1 MICVLRFAERTK
13 GAKRSAIREL
23 LKYTEQPEVISFA
36 GGLPDPATF
45 PVEFLAKIA
54 QEEIL
59 YNAVKSLQ
67 YTTTEGKRPLREA
80 LARWLA
86 EEGIHVTMDQI
97 VITNGSQQGL
107 DLLGRAFLDPGDV
120 VFVSLPT
127 YLGALQAFRA
137 YQPTL
142 VGCPLENDGMDL
154 EFLRRAI
161 REAERAGHE
170 PKLIYVIPDF
180 QNPTGIT
187 WSEEK
192 RRELL
197 HIAQEKDLLVVEDIP
212 YRWLRYKGQHL
223 PTIASLDEEGR
234 VIILLTF
241 SKILAAGLRVGA
253 LVGPQEVVN
262 MVVTLKQGADLCG
275 PSLTQ
280 RLVVRFLTDYDLKS
294 HFSFLGQHYKV
305 KLEAMLAALER
316 HMPEEA
322 EWTKPEGG
330 LFVWAKLPEGV
341 DTVRM
346 LERALAHKVAYVP
359 GQPFFVDGSG
369 ANTMRLSFA
378 LATIEQ
384 IEEGIRRLGVVVHE
398 EMAALS
404 LAQRGAPK

>member
-1 MICVLRFAERTK
+1 VLRFAERTK

-45 PVEFLAKIA
+45 PTEFLAKVA

-59 YNAVKSLQ
+59 HNALKSLQ

-80 LARWLA
+80 LVKWLA
-86 EEGIHVTMDQI
+86 EEGIKTTMDQI

-107 DLLGRAFLDPGDV
+107 DLLGRAFLDEGDA

-142 VGCPLENDGMDL
+142 VGIPLEEDGMDL
-154 EFLRRAI
+154 SFLRRAI
-161 REAERAGHE
+161 REARRAGHE
-170 PKLIYVIPDF
+170 PKLIYVVPDF

-187 WSEEK
+187 WSQEK
-192 RRELL
+192 REELL
-197 HIAQEKDLLVVEDIP
+197 QIAAEEDLFIVEDIP
-212 YRWLRYKGQHL
+212 YRWLRYKGEHI
-223 PTIASLDEEGR
+223 PTIASLDQHGR
-234 VIILLTF
+234 VIVLLTF

-280 RLVVRFLTDYDLKS
+280 RLVVRFLTDFDVRAHITRLC
-294 HFSFLGQHYKV
+294 QHYKV
-305 KLEAMLAALER
+305 KLEAMLNALER
-316 HMPEEA
+316 YMPEEA

-330 LFVWAKLPEGV
+330 LFVWAKLPETV
-341 DTVRM
+341 DTTKM
-346 LERALAHKVAYVP
+346 LERALAYKVAYVP
-359 GQPFFVDGSG
+359 GQPFFADGSG
-369 ANTMRLSFA
+369 QNTMRLSFA
-378 LATIEQ
+378 LATIDE
-384 IEEGIRRLGVVVHE
+384 IEEGIKRLGTVIKE
-398 EMAALS
+398 EIAALF
-404 LAQRGAPK
+404 LAGRG

>member
-1 MICVLRFAERTK
+1 
-13 GAKRSAIREL
+13 
-23 LKYTEQPEVISFA
+23 
-36 GGLPDPATF
+36 
-45 PVEFLAKIA
+45 
-54 QEEIL
+54 
-59 YNAVKSLQ
+59 
-67 YTTTEGKRPLREA
+67 
-80 LARWLA
+80 
-86 EEGIHVTMDQI
+86 MDQI

-107 DLLGRAFLDPGDV
+107 DLLGRAFLDPGDA

-142 VGCPLENDGMDL
+142 VGIPLEKDGMDL

-161 REAERAGHE
+161 REARRAGHE

-180 QNPTGIT
+180 QNPTGLT

-197 HIAQEKDLLVVEDIP
+197 EIAGEEDLLVVEDIP
-212 YRWLRYKGQHL
+212 YRWLRYKGEPI
-223 PTIASLDEEGR
+223 PTVASLDREGR
-234 VIILLTF
+234 VIVLLTF

-253 LVGPQEVVN
+253 LVGPQEAVN

-280 RLVVRFLTDYDLKS
+280 RLAVRFLTEYDLKR
-294 HFSFLGQHYKV
+294 HFAFLCQHYRV

-322 EWTKPEGG
+322 EWTRPEGG
-330 LFVWAKLPEGV
+330 LFVWVTLPEGV
-341 DTVRM
+341 DTTKM

-359 GQPFFVDGSG
+359 GQPFFADGSG
-369 ANTMRLSFA
+369 QNTMRLSFA
-378 LATIEQ
+378 LASVEE
-384 IEEGIRRLGVVVHE
+384 IEEGIRRLGKVVAE

-404 LAQRGAPK
+404 LAPVAKRKRAGQSPPFLCASLPT

>member
-1 MICVLRFAERTK
+1 MLRFAERTK

-45 PVEFLAKIA
+45 PTEFLAEVA

-59 YNAVKSLQ
+59 HNALKSLQ

-80 LARWLA
+80 LVKWLA
-86 EEGIHVTMDQI
+86 EEGIKTSMDQI

-107 DLLGRAFLDPGDV
+107 DLLGRAFLDEGDA

-142 VGCPLENDGMDL
+142 VGIPLEEDGMDL
-154 EFLRRAI
+154 SFLRRAI
-161 REAERAGHE
+161 REARRAGHE
-170 PKLIYVIPDF
+170 PKLIYVVPDF

-187 WSEEK
+187 WSQEK
-192 RRELL
+192 REELL
-197 HIAQEKDLLVVEDIP
+197 QIAAEEDLFIVEDIP
-212 YRWLRYKGQHL
+212 YRWLRYKGEHI
-223 PTIASLDEEGR
+223 PTIASLDQHGR
-234 VIILLTF
+234 VIVLLTF

-280 RLVVRFLTDYDLKS
+280 RLVVRFLTDFDVRAHIARLC
-294 HFSFLGQHYKV
+294 QHYKV
-305 KLEAMLAALER
+305 KLEAMLSALER
-316 HMPEEA
+316 YMPEKA

-330 LFVWAKLPEGV
+330 LFVWAKLPETV
-341 DTVRM
+341 DTTKM
-346 LERALAHKVAYVP
+346 LERALAYKVAYVP
-359 GQPFFVDGSG
+359 GQPFFADGSG
-369 ANTMRLSFA
+369 QNTMRLSFA
-378 LATIEQ
+378 LATIDE
-384 IEEGIRRLGVVVHE
+384 IEEGIKRLGTVIKE
-398 EMAALS
+398 EIAALS
-404 LAQRGAPK
+404 LARRG

>member
-1 MICVLRFAERTK
+1 MLRFAERTK

-45 PVEFLAKIA
+45 PTEFLAKVA

-59 YNAVKSLQ
+59 HNALKSLQ

-80 LARWLA
+80 LVKWLA
-86 EEGIHVTMDQI
+86 EEGIKTTMDQI

-107 DLLGRAFLDPGDV
+107 DLLGRAFLDEGDA

-142 VGCPLENDGMDL
+142 VGIPLEEDGMDL
-154 EFLRRAI
+154 SFLRRAI
-161 REAERAGHE
+161 REARRAGHE
-170 PKLIYVIPDF
+170 PKLIYVVPDF

-187 WSEEK
+187 WSQEK
-192 RRELL
+192 REELL
-197 HIAQEKDLLVVEDIP
+197 QIAAEEDLFIVEDIP
-212 YRWLRYKGQHL
+212 YRWLRYKGEHI
-223 PTIASLDEEGR
+223 PTIASLDQHGR
-234 VIILLTF
+234 VIVLLTF

-280 RLVVRFLTDYDLKS
+280 RLAVRFLTDFDVRAHIARLC
-294 HFSFLGQHYKV
+294 QHYKV
-305 KLEAMLAALER
+305 KLEAMLSALER
-316 HMPEEA
+316 YMPEEA

-330 LFVWAKLPEGV
+330 LFVWAKLPESV
-341 DTVRM
+341 DTTKM
-346 LERALAHKVAYVP
+346 LERALAYKVAYVP
-359 GQPFFVDGSG
+359 GQPFFADGSG
-369 ANTMRLSFA
+369 QNTMRLSFA
-378 LATIEQ
+378 LATIDE
-384 IEEGIRRLGVVVHE
+384 IEEGIKRLGTVIKE
-398 EMAALS
+398 EIAALS
-404 LAQRGAPK
+404 LARRG

>member
-1 MICVLRFAERTK
+1 VLRFAERTK
-13 GAKRSAIREL
+13 GARRSAIREL

-45 PVEFLAKIA
+45 PLDFLAKVA

-59 YNAVKSLQ
+59 HNAVKSLQ

-80 LARWLA
+80 LARWLG
-86 EEGIHVTMDQI
+86 EEGIHTTMDRI

-107 DLLGRAFLDPGDV
+107 DLLGRAFLDEGDA

-127 YLGALQAFRA
+127 YLGALQAFQGYR
-137 YQPTL
+137 PTI
-142 VGCPLENDGMDL
+142 VGVPLENDGMDL
-154 EFLRRAI
+154 ESLRKAI
-161 REAERAGHE
+161 RKARQSGHE
-170 PKLIYVIPDF
+170 PKLIYVVPDF

-187 WSEEK
+187 WSKEK
-192 RRELL
+192 RVELL
-197 HIAQEKDLLVVEDIP
+197 KIAKKEDLLIVEDIP
-212 YRWLRYKGQHL
+212 YRWLRYKGEHI

-234 VIILLTF
+234 VIVLLTF

-253 LVGPQEVVN
+253 LVGPEEVVN

-280 RLVVRFLTDYDLKS
+280 RLVVRFLTEYDVHAHIARLC
-294 HFSFLGQHYKV
+294 QHYKA
-305 KLEAMLAALER
+305 KLETMLQALSQ

-330 LFVWAKLPEGV
+330 LFVWVKLPERV
-341 DTVRM
+341 DTAKM

-359 GQPFFVDGSG
+359 GQPFFADGSG
-369 ANTMRLSFA
+369 QNTMRLSFA
-378 LATIEQ
+378 LATLEEL
-384 IEEGIRRLGVVVHE
+384 EEGIRRLGAVGKE
-398 EMAALS
+398 EITALS
-404 LAQRGAPK
+404 LIRGS

>member
-1 MICVLRFAERTK
+1 MLRFAERTR

-45 PVEFLAKIA
+45 PLEFLARVA

-59 YNAVKSLQ
+59 HNAVKSLQ

-80 LARWLA
+80 LSRWLA
-86 EEGIHVTMDQI
+86 EEGIRATMDQI

-107 DLLGRAFLDPGDV
+107 DLVGRAFLDPGDA
-120 VFVSLPT
+120 VFVSLPD

-137 YQPTL
+137 YQPAL
-142 VGCPLENDGMDL
+142 VGVPLEEDGMDL
-154 EFLRRAI
+154 EFLRKAI
-161 REAERAGHE
+161 REARRAGHT
-170 PKLIYVIPDF
+170 PKLIYTVPDF

-197 HIAQEKDLLVVEDIP
+197 EIARAEDLLVVEDIP
-212 YRWLRYKGQHL
+212 YRWLRYRGEPL
-223 PTIASLDEEGR
+223 PTLASLDEEGR
-234 VIILLTF
+234 VLVLLTF

-253 LVGPQEVVN
+253 LVGPQEVVH

-275 PSLTQ
+275 ASLTQ
-280 RLVVRFLTDYDLKS
+280 RLVVRFLTEYDLKS
-294 HFSFLGQHYKV
+294 HFAFLCRHYRA

-316 HMPEEA
+316 YMPAEA
-322 EWTKPEGG
+322 RWTKPEGG
-330 LFVWAKLPEGV
+330 LFVWATLPEGV
-341 DTVRM
+341 DTARM

-359 GQPFFVDGSG
+359 GQPFFADGSG
-369 ANTMRLSFA
+369 AHTLRLSFA
-378 LATIEQ
+378 LASPEE
-384 IEEGIRRLGVVVHE
+384 IEEGIKRLGAVVKE
-398 EMAALS
+398 EIAALS
-404 LAQRGAPK
+404 LAQRS

>member
-1 MICVLRFAERTK
+1 MLKFSERTK

-45 PVEFLAKIA
+45 PVDFLAKVA
-54 QEEIL
+54 AEEIL
-59 YNAVKSLQ
+59 YNYLKSLQ

-80 LARWLA
+80 LVRWLA
-86 EEGIHVTMDQI
+86 EEGIKATMDEI

-107 DLLGRAFLDPGDV
+107 DLVGRVFLDPGDG

-142 VGCPLENDGMDL
+142 VGIPLEEDGMDL
-154 EFLRRAI
+154 ECLRRAI
-161 REAERAGHE
+161 HEVRKRGHT

-192 RRELL
+192 RQELL
-197 HIAQEKDLLVVEDIP
+197 KIAEEEDLLIVEDIP
-212 YRWLRYKGQHL
+212 YRWLRYRGEPI
-223 PTIASLDEEGR
+223 PTIASLDESGR
-234 VIILLTF
+234 VLVLLTF

-253 LVGPQEVVN
+253 LVAPQEVVN
-262 MVVTLKQGADLCG
+262 MVVTMKQGADLCG

-280 RLVVRFLTDYDLKS
+280 RLVVRFLTDYDIHNHIARLC
-294 HFSFLGQHYKV
+294 QHYKT
-305 KLEAMLAALER
+305 KLEAMLRALEE

-322 EWTKPEGG
+322 EWTKPDGG
-330 LFVWAKLPEGV
+330 LFVWVKLPEPA
-341 DTVRM
+341 DTTKM
-346 LERALAHKVAYVP
+346 LERALTRRVAYVP
-359 GQPFFVDGSG
+359 GQPFFADGSG
-369 ANTMRLSFA
+369 LNTMRLSFA
-378 LATIEQ
+378 LASREE
-384 IEEGIRRLGVVVHE
+384 IEEGIRRLGIVVKE
-398 EMAALS
+398 ELAALS
-404 LAQRGAPK
+404 LAQRG

>member
-1 MICVLRFAERTK
+1 VLRFAERTK

-45 PVEFLAKIA
+45 PTEFLAKVA

-59 YNAVKSLQ
+59 HNALKSLQ

-80 LARWLA
+80 LVKWLA
-86 EEGIHVTMDQI
+86 EEGIKTTMDQI

-107 DLLGRAFLDPGDV
+107 DLLGRAFLDEGDA

-142 VGCPLENDGMDL
+142 VGIPLEEDGMDL
-154 EFLRRAI
+154 SFLRRAI
-161 REAERAGHE
+161 REARRAGHE
-170 PKLIYVIPDF
+170 PKLIYVVPDF

-187 WSEEK
+187 WSQEK
-192 RRELL
+192 REELL
-197 HIAQEKDLLVVEDIP
+197 QIAAEEDLFIVEDIP
-212 YRWLRYKGQHL
+212 YRWLRYKGEHI
-223 PTIASLDEEGR
+223 PTIASLDQHGR
-234 VIILLTF
+234 VIVLLTF

-280 RLVVRFLTDYDLKS
+280 RLVVRFLTDFDVHAHIARLC
-294 HFSFLGQHYKV
+294 QHYKV
-305 KLEAMLAALER
+305 KLEAMLSALER
-316 HMPEEA
+316 YMPEEA

-330 LFVWAKLPEGV
+330 LFVWAKLPETV
-341 DTVRM
+341 DTTKM
-346 LERALAHKVAYVP
+346 LERALAYKVAYVP
-359 GQPFFVDGSG
+359 GQPFFADGSG
-369 ANTMRLSFA
+369 QNTMRLSFA
-378 LATIEQ
+378 LATIDE
-384 IEEGIRRLGVVVHE
+384 IEEGVKRLGTVIKE
-398 EMAALS
+398 EIAALS
-404 LAQRGAPK
+404 LARRG

>member
-1 MICVLRFAERTK
+1 MLRFAERTK

-45 PVEFLAKIA
+45 PTEFLAKVA

-59 YNAVKSLQ
+59 HNALKSLQ

-80 LARWLA
+80 LVKWLA
-86 EEGIHVTMDQI
+86 EEGIKTTMDQI

-107 DLLGRAFLDPGDV
+107 DLLGRAFLDEGDA

-142 VGCPLENDGMDL
+142 VGIPLEEDGMDL
-154 EFLRRAI
+154 SFLRRAI
-161 REAERAGHE
+161 REARRAGHE
-170 PKLIYVIPDF
+170 PKLIYVVPDF

-187 WSEEK
+187 WSQEK
-192 RRELL
+192 REELL
-197 HIAQEKDLLVVEDIP
+197 QIAAEEDLFIVEDIP
-212 YRWLRYKGQHL
+212 YRWLRYKGEHI
-223 PTIASLDEEGR
+223 PTIASLDQHGR
-234 VIILLTF
+234 VIVLLTF

-280 RLVVRFLTDYDLKS
+280 RLVVRFLTDFDVRAHIARLC
-294 HFSFLGQHYKV
+294 QHYKV
-305 KLEAMLAALER
+305 KLEAMLSALER
-316 HMPEEA
+316 YMPEEA

-330 LFVWAKLPEGV
+330 LFVWAKLPETV
-341 DTVRM
+341 DTTKM
-346 LERALAHKVAYVP
+346 LERALAYKVAYVP
-359 GQPFFVDGSG
+359 GQPFFADGSG
-369 ANTMRLSFA
+369 QNTMRLSFA
-378 LATIEQ
+378 LATIDE
-384 IEEGIRRLGVVVHE
+384 IEEGIKRLGTVIKE
-398 EMAALS
+398 EIAALS
-404 LAQRGAPK
+404 LARRG

>member
-1 MICVLRFAERTK
+1 MLRFAERTK

-23 LKYTEQPEVISFA
+23 LKYTEQPDVISFA

-45 PVEFLAKIA
+45 PLEFLARVA

-59 YNAVKSLQ
+59 HNAVKSLQ
-67 YTTTEGKRPLREA
+67 YTTTEGKRPLRQA
-80 LARWLA
+80 LTRFLA
-86 EEGIHVTMDQI
+86 EEGIHATMDQI

-107 DLLGRAFLDPGDV
+107 DLLGRAFLDPGDA

-142 VGCPLENDGMDL
+142 VGIPLEKDGMDL

-161 REAERAGHE
+161 REARRAGHE

-180 QNPTGIT
+180 QNPTGLT

-197 HIAQEKDLLVVEDIP
+197 EIAGEEDLLVVEDIP
-212 YRWLRYKGQHL
+212 YRWLRYKGEPI
-223 PTIASLDEEGR
+223 PTVASLDREGR
-234 VIILLTF
+234 VIVLLTF

-253 LVGPQEVVN
+253 LVGLQEAVN

-280 RLVVRFLTDYDLKS
+280 RLAVRFLTEYDLKR
-294 HFSFLGQHYKV
+294 HFAFLCQHYRV

-322 EWTKPEGG
+322 EWTRPEGG
-330 LFVWAKLPEGV
+330 LFVWVTLPEGV
-341 DTVRM
+341 DTTKM

-359 GQPFFVDGSG
+359 GQPFFADSSG
-369 ANTMRLSFA
+369 QNTMRLSFA
-378 LATIEQ
+378 LASVEE
-384 IEEGIRRLGVVVHE
+384 IEEGIRRLGKVVAE

-404 LAQRGAPK
+404 LAPRR